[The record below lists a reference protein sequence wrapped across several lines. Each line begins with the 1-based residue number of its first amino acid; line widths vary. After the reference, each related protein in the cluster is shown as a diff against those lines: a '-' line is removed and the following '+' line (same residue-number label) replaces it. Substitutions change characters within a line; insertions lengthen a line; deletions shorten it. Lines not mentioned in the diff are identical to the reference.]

1 MPARKALVAP
11 HATLHLHGLRNTLGQ
26 AALPCTTPKPAG
38 DTGEAHSRGRAFMPR
53 LFRRKGDSIFCQ
65 SMPSAGKP
73 ENDLFFS

>member
-1 MPARKALVAP
+1 MQHKS
-11 HATLHLHGLRNTLGQ
+11 
-26 AALPCTTPKPAG
+26 AG
-38 DTGEAHSRGRAFMPR
+38 DTGKAHSKERAFMPR